1 MKPLLILVGLIL
13 MLAGL
18 ALLGVGAL
26 WSGPDGALSGPFS
39 SEPFVRGEIAP
50 AVSPILREISALL
63 PREALDFAFFGEFG
77 YLTTVG
83 VAGLLIFF
91 CGGLILRNL
100 PKSSARAVIRKNRDV
115 VKGEVKKR
123 EEAKKAAQTVA
134 QTAAKADPASPASPA
149 AKAISAADEEKLLG
163 GPAKGGIFEGM
174 DEDEKT
180 NHMVSLFHTALEEE
194 RCKEL
199 LELFRPKLAEYM
211 ELYRDDALSMLTKQ
225 ALEMEII
232 RRRRQQEDISPDQFR
247 TFDNKITELDRE
259 AVCYR
264 YLPVSPDA
272 APKEAREHF
281 GLVYDRFNHSAVQQK
296 LKSEASDWKGV
307 SLSTA
312 AEVLAAKA
320 PERVPAKSESESG
333 SDSDSS
339 GKESEKA
346 A

>member
-18 ALLGVGAL
+18 ALLGIGAL

-39 SEPFVRGEIAP
+39 SEPFVRGDIAP

-83 VAGLLIFF
+83 VAGILIFF

-123 EEAKKAAQTVA
+123 EAAKKAAQTA
-134 QTAAKADPASPASPA
+134 ATAATADPASPA

-163 GPAKGGIFEGM
+163 GPAKGGMFEGM

-199 LELFRPKLAEYM
+199 LELFRPKLAEYL

-264 YLPVSPDA
+264 YLPVNPDA

-296 LKSEASDWKGV
+296 LKSEASDWRAV
-307 SLSTA
+307 SLSAA

-320 PERVPAKSESESG
+320 PERVPAKPESG